1 MDQTCLRED
10 LERKREIIRQGR
22 ALATIPEDTEGG
34 EEGEALEME
43 ELEDLPTQLSGGAE
57 EIMTQET
64 ALEPMVKEEEVGEE
78 TESLTLIYARN
89 FFNDISCLSIIWTV
103 KHCWPSG

>member
-10 LERKREIIRQGR
+10 LKRKRERRRQGR
-22 ALATIPEDTEGG
+22 SLATIPEETEGG
-34 EEGEALEME
+34 EEAEASEME

-64 ALEPMVKEEEVGEE
+64 AQEPMVREE
-78 TESLTLIYARN
+78 
-89 FFNDISCLSIIWTV
+89 
-103 KHCWPSG
+103 